1 MASAVLQ
8 YPANAPPVAV
18 LAAARIGGV
27 AVKATPEK
35 EWPNA
40 AAPTLTLEDGA
51 KLTGV
56 ASLLRYVARASPASV
71 GLYGVDGVAST
82 LVRGASSFRN
92 HRRCSDPSSLVAF
105 SAL

>member
-1 MASAVLQ
+1 MASPVLQ

-27 AVKATPEK
+27 AVRATPEK

-56 ASLLRYVARASPASV
+56 ASLLRYVARASRASA
-71 GLYGVDGVAST
+71 GLYGIDAVAST
-82 LVRGASSFRN
+82 LVRPLPRSTGAVRISP
-92 HRRCSDPSSLVAF
+92 PSSL
-105 SAL
+105 S